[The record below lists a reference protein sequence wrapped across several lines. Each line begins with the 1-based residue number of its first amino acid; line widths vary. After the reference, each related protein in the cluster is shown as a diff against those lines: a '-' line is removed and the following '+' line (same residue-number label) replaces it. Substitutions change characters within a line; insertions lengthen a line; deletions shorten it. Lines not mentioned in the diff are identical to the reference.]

1 MIFVF
6 SYLTSI
12 FIVSMPSF
20 HIINEF
26 DSGLKIVQ
34 ISDLDNLV
42 FVNDPLALTN
52 YLQVIFSGILVL
64 AWIIIPYKLIS
75 YYSSK
80 KIKKISDV

>member
-1 MIFVF
+1 
-6 SYLTSI
+6 
-12 FIVSMPSF
+12 MPSF

-52 YLQVIFSGILVL
+52 YLQVILSGILVL
-64 AWIIIPYKLIS
+64 TWIIVPYKLIS

-80 KIKKISDV
+80 KIKN